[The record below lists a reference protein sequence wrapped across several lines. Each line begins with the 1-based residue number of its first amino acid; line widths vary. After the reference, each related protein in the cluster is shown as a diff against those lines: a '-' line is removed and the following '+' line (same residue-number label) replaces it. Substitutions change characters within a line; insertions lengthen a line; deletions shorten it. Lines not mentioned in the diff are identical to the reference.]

1 MKNQSYYKT
10 NINSVKILKTR
21 VDFISLVDAITLVG
35 DWVKSN
41 KQYQITTPNPEQ
53 IVFAYDNYRFNSILN
68 RSHLA
73 IADGI
78 GLILA
83 AKLLSFKKS
92 FQAVKFQRLS
102 GIDLMTA
109 LCRLAADKGW
119 RVFLL
124 GGKNGVV
131 KKAAEQL
138 VKDNK
143 GFKLDYFSGSQNIAK
158 ETEVEKKQAI
168 AKINQFKPDFLFVGF
183 GAPYQEQWIDHN
195 LAELK
200 VKVAMS
206 VGGSFDYLAGKVN
219 RSPVLLRRIGLEW
232 FWRLL
237 NQPWRIQRQL
247 ALIRF
252 IFLVLT
258 SKS

>member
-1 MKNQSYYKT
+1 LVYISKYKKAK
-10 NINSVKILKTR
+10 KI
-21 VDFISLVDAITLVG
+21 
-35 DWVKSN
+35 
-41 KQYQITTPNPEQ
+41 
-53 IVFAYDNYRFNSILN
+53 
-68 RSHLA
+68 
-73 IADGI
+73 
-78 GLILA
+78 
-83 AKLLSFKKS
+83 
-92 FQAVKFQRLS
+92 
-102 GIDLMTA
+102 
-109 LCRLAADKGW
+109 
-119 RVFLL
+119 
-124 GGKNGVV
+124 KNGVV

-219 RSPVLLRRIGLEW
+219 RAPVLLRRIGLEW